1 MIEKDVYNDS
11 DQKSNVKCFLY
22 KFLNKT
28 LDIVR
33 FFLISYINNTLVC
46 VRS

>member
-1 MIEKDVYNDS
+1 MIKKDVYDDS

-33 FFLISYINNTLVC
+33 LFDNSYNNMLVC
-46 VRS
+46 VRL